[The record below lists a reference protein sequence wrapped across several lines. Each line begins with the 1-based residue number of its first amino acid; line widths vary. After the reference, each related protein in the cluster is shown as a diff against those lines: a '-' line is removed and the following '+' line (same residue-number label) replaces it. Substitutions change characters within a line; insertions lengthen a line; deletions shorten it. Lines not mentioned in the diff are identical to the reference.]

1 MSWILSIAW
10 TMNEIGIKQLY
21 FRLGIPLMIRDFRLK
36 RFLLD
41 LDIMIRMDPS
51 KRMMAG
57 SILDGVNDM
66 MSGTLAAIFKSK
78 DIVN

>member
-1 MSWILSIAW
+1 
-10 TMNEIGIKQLY
+10 
-21 FRLGIPLMIRDFRLK
+21 
-36 RFLLD
+36 
-41 LDIMIRMDPS
+41 MDPS

-66 MSGTLAAIFKSK
+66 MSGTLVAIFKSK